1 MARNVLKYLGIGIL
15 LLFAVLIAVANI
27 GRIFWEKNQKEY
39 DQTLEGM
46 VAEINQHLPMKD
58 PNGFDFYTL
67 SHVALDSEK
76 VVFDATLDTT
86 FFYPIRESL
95 LPESMN
101 GGILPSGSRNDVL
114 DLDTV
119 LSEKLLKDSHRLS
132 LLYQQLF
139 TNKNG
144 TNKFYEELK
153 KRGYSL
159 TWRTHSPFSDRQLEF
174 SFTSKE
180 LDDLEIYCKNHPDS
194 ALKEFLNEYLK
205 RQNRVLSLASR
216 NADARMSMIDN
227 GEDIVFIYVFDKTY
241 SAGGN
246 QPISNLRNFENEIYE
261 ALKDDSEHLPFFY
274 SAKEICNKTNRSY
287 VFRFFDFFKT
297 DSLDIIIYNSI
308 QKNEK

>member
-15 LLFAVLIAVANI
+15 LLFAILIAVANI

-76 VVFDATLDTT
+76 VVFDATLDST

-119 LSEKLLKDSHRLS
+119 LGEKLLKDSHRLS

-139 TNKNG
+139 TNKKG
-144 TNKFYEELK
+144 TNKFYEEIK
-153 KRGYSL
+153 KRGYSII
-159 TWRTHSPFSDRQLEF
+159 WRTHSPFSDRKLEF
-174 SFTSKE
+174 SFSSKE
-180 LDDLEIYCKNHPDS
+180 LDDIEVFCKNNPDS
-194 ALKEFLNEYLK
+194 ALTEFLKEYIE
-205 RQNRVLSLASR
+205 RQNRVLSLASL

-227 GEDIVFIYVFDKTY
+227 GKSLLFLYVFDGTY
-241 SAGGN
+241 SANGN
-246 QPISNLRNFENEIYE
+246 HPILNLRNYKNELFE
-261 ALKDDSEHLPFFY
+261 ALKDDSENLPFFY
-274 SAKEICNKTNRSY
+274 SIK
-287 VFRFFDFFKT
+287 RFVIKQIGTIFL
-297 DSLDIIIYNSI
+297 DSLIITKLIL
-308 QKNEK
+308 

>member
-1 MARNVLKYLGIGIL
+1 MARKFLKYLGIGIL

-76 VVFDATLDTT
+76 VVFDATLDST

-144 TNKFYEELK
+144 PNKFYEEIK
-153 KRGYSL
+153 KRGYSII
-159 TWRTHSPFSDRQLEF
+159 WRTHSPFSDRKLEF
-174 SFTSKE
+174 SFSSKE
-180 LDDLEIYCKNHPDS
+180 LDDIEVFCKNNPDS
-194 ALKEFLNEYLK
+194 AITEFLKEYIE
-205 RQNRVLSLASR
+205 RQNRVLSLASL

-227 GEDIVFIYVFDKTY
+227 GKSLLFLYVFDGTY
-241 SAGGN
+241 SANGN
-246 QPISNLRNFENEIYE
+246 HPISNLRIYKNELYE
-261 ALKDDSEHLPFFY
+261 ALKDDSENLPFFY
-274 SAKEICNKTNRSY
+274 SIKEICNKTNRNY
-287 VFRFFDFFKT
+287 IFRFFDYYKT
-297 DSLDIIIYNSI
+297 DSLDIVIH
-308 QKNEK
+308 